1 MGERRSW
8 AAWPCVRR
16 RVCRRPTFRA
26 HRLRCRPLIFQA
38 AADDARGAAMIPYL
52 LYMMFLGPRLG
63 RLRLALVAFA
73 LLAELFV
80 MESHGR
86 DALGGRD
93 VRQAF
98 EDL

>member
-1 MGERRSW
+1 
-8 AAWPCVRR
+8 
-16 RVCRRPTFRA
+16 
-26 HRLRCRPLIFQA
+26 
-38 AADDARGAAMIPYL
+38 MIPYL

-93 VRQAF
+93 VRQAL

>member
-1 MGERRSW
+1 
-8 AAWPCVRR
+8 
-16 RVCRRPTFRA
+16 
-26 HRLRCRPLIFQA
+26 
-38 AADDARGAAMIPYL
+38 MIPYL

-63 RLRLALVAFA
+63 RLRLALIAFA

-98 EDL
+98 EDLGLGHVPLGQCLVDLVLDRLDLSLIHI